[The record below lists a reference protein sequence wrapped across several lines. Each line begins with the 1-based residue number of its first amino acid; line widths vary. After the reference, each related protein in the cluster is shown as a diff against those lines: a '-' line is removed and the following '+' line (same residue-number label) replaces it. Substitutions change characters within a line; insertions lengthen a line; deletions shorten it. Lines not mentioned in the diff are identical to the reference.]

1 VKVTKMQYA
10 SLAGGVLLARL
21 LVWPAGANDPAPEAL
36 IQAGHWKRARPL
48 VEQRYQANP
57 GDAHSAYLLSQVKA
71 AFGDLDAALPL
82 AEKAVALD
90 SNNSAYH
97 SQLGVVCGETAEKA
111 SMFAKAGWAHRFK
124 DETDKAAA
132 LDPKNLD
139 ARFALMEYYLQAPRL
154 MGGSKQKAAAMAE
167 EISGIN
173 PARGYLAQARV
184 AQEDKD
190 APREEASFLKALAA
204 APEDYEILV
213 SAAAFYNRETQK
225 KYDQAEKQS
234 RQAVGI
240 NPGQVSAYS
249 QLAYALAAGDRWS
262 EVDATLAEAEKN
274 VPDDLSPYYQ
284 AGRALLYTGKD
295 LPRAE
300 RYFRKYLGQ
309 EPEGEAPTLAH
320 AHWRLGL
327 VFEKEGRKPEAV
339 SEIETA
345 VRLQP
350 DFAEA
355 KKDLK
360 RLGGS

>member
-1 VKVTKMQYA
+1 VETIQMQYTR
-10 SLAGGVLLARL
+10 LARSVLLAGL
-21 LVWPAGANDPAPEAL
+21 LVWPAAANEGAPEGL

-48 VEQRYQANP
+48 VEQLYQANP
-57 GDAHSAYLLSQVKA
+57 GDARSAYMLSQVKA
-71 AFGDLDAALPL
+71 AFGDLDAAVTL

-90 SNNSAYH
+90 SNNAEYH
-97 SQLGVVCGETAEKA
+97 SQLGIVCGETAEKA
-111 SMFAKAGWAHRFK
+111 SLFAKGGWAHRFK
-124 DETDKAAA
+124 EETEKAAA
-132 LDPKNLD
+132 LDSKNLD

-154 MGGSKQKAAAMAE
+154 MGGSRQKAAAMAE
-167 EISGIN
+167 EISRIN
-173 PARGYLAQARV
+173 PARGYLAQARL

-190 APREEASFLKALAA
+190 ATREEAAFLKALAA

-213 SAAAFYNRETQK
+213 ATAGFYNRDTQR

-234 RQAVGI
+234 RQAVKV

-249 QLAYALAAGDRWS
+249 SLAFALAALERWP
-262 EVDATLAEAEKN
+262 ELDAALTEAEKK

-327 VFEKEGRKPEAV
+327 VLEKEGRKPEAI
-339 SEIETA
+339 SEIQTA
-345 VRLQP
+345 VRLRP
-350 DFAEA
+350 DFGEA

-360 RLGGS
+360 RFGGS

>member
-1 VKVTKMQYA
+1 MQYA
-10 SLAGGVLLARL
+10 RATHGVLLAGL
-21 LVWPAGANDPAPEAL
+21 LVWLAAANDPAPETL

-57 GDAHSAYLLSQVKA
+57 GDARSAYLLSQVKA
-71 AFGDLDAALPL
+71 AFGDLEAAVPL

-90 SNNSAYH
+90 SKRADYH
-97 SQLGVVCGETAEKA
+97 LQLGILCGETAEKA
-111 SMFAKAGWAHRFK
+111 SLFAKAGWAHRFK
-124 DETDKAAA
+124 EETDKAAT

-154 MGGSKQKAAAMAE
+154 MGGSRQKAADMAE
-167 EISGIN
+167 EIGRIN
-173 PARGYLAQARV
+173 LGHGYLAQARL

-190 APREEASFLKALAA
+190 ATREEAAFLKALAA

-213 SAAAFYNRETQK
+213 SAAGFYNRDTQR
-225 KYDQAEKQS
+225 KYDQAEKRS
-234 RQAVGI
+234 RQAVKI

-249 QLAYALAAGDRWS
+249 SMAFALAAAERSPELD
-262 EVDATLAEAEKN
+262 VALAEAEKN

-295 LPRAE
+295 LSRAE

-327 VFEKEGRKPEAV
+327 VLEKEARKPEAI

-345 VRLQP
+345 LRLRP
-350 DFAEA
+350 DFSEA

-360 RLGGS
+360 RLGGG

>member
-1 VKVTKMQYA
+1 VKAIKMQYA
-10 SLAGGVLLARL
+10 RLSGVLLAGL
-21 LVWPAGANDPAPEAL
+21 LVWPAAANDPAPEAL

-57 GDAHSAYLLSQVKA
+57 GDARSAYLLSQVKA
-71 AFGDLDAALPL
+71 AFGDLEAAVPL

-90 SNNSAYH
+90 SNRADYH
-97 SQLGVVCGETAEKA
+97 LQLGIVCGETAEKA
-111 SMFAKAGWAHRFK
+111 SLFAKAGWAHRFK
-124 DETDKAAA
+124 EETDKAAA
-132 LDPKNLD
+132 LDPKNID

-154 MGGSKQKAAAMAE
+154 MGGSKAKAGDMVE
-167 EISGIN
+167 EISRIN
-173 PARGYLAQARV
+173 PARGYLAQARL

-190 APREEASFLKALAA
+190 AAREEAAFLKALAA

-213 SAAAFYNRETQK
+213 STAGFYNRDTQK
-225 KYDQAEKQS
+225 KYAQAEEQS
-234 RQAVGI
+234 RQAVKI

-249 QLAYALAAGDRWS
+249 SLAFALAAAERWP
-262 EVDATLAEAEKN
+262 ELDAGLAEAEKN

-327 VFEKEGRKPEAV
+327 VLDKEGRKPEAV

-345 VRLQP
+345 LRLQP
-350 DFAEA
+350 NLSEA

-360 RLGGS
+360 RLGS

>member
-1 VKVTKMQYA
+1 MKMPYA
-10 SLAGGVLLARL
+10 CLAGSVLLAGL
-21 LVWPAGANDPAPEAL
+21 LVWPAAANDPAAEAL

-48 VEQRYQANP
+48 VEQGYQAHP
-57 GDAHSAYLLSQVKA
+57 SDARAAYLLSQVKA
-71 AFGDLDAALPL
+71 AFGDLDAAVTL

-90 SNNSAYH
+90 ANNAAYH

-111 SMFAKAGWAHRFK
+111 SLFAKAGWAHRFK
-124 DETDKAAA
+124 EETDKAAA
-132 LDPKNLD
+132 LDLKNLD

-154 MGGSKQKAAAMAE
+154 MGGSRQKAAAMAE
-167 EISGIN
+167 EISRIS
-173 PARGYLAQARV
+173 PARGYLAQARL

-190 APREEASFLKALAA
+190 APREEAAFLKALAA
-204 APEDYEILV
+204 APDDYEILV
-213 SAAAFYNRETQK
+213 STAGFYNRDTQR
-225 KYDQAEKQS
+225 KYDEAEKQS
-234 RQAVGI
+234 RQAVKI

-249 QLAYALAAGDRWS
+249 SLAFALVARERWPELDAAL
-262 EVDATLAEAEKN
+262 VEAEKN

-295 LPRAE
+295 LARAE

-327 VFEKEGRKPEAV
+327 TLEKQGRKPEAV

-345 VRLQP
+345 LRLRP
-350 DFAEA
+350 DLGEA